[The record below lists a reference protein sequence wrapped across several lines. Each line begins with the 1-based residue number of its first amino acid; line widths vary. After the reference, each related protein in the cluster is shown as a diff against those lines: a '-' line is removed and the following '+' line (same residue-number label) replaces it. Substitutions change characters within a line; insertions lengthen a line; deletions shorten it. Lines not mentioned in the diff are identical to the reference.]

1 MATIILKL
9 LDPPANK
16 IEHSLTE
23 KVVFTLLKTILFW
36 VPKASPDY
44 DGREDEVAY
53 WLIEVDE
60 ETGRAER
67 KIAFNAI
74 GKPILHAPTDRNL
87 GLWTDSDR
95 VFAEGEYEVRTTHE
109 FNQLWVE
116 LEKQNDS

>member
-1 MATIILKL
+1 
-9 LDPPANK
+9 
-16 IEHSLTE
+16 
-23 KVVFTLLKTILFW
+23 
-36 VPKASPDY
+36 
-44 DGREDEVAY
+44 
-53 WLIEVDE
+53 VDE